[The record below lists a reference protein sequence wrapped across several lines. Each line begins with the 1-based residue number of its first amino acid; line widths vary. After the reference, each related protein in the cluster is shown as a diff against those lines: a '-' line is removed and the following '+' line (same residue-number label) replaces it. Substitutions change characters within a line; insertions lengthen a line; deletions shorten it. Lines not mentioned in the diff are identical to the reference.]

1 MNANDFFEQY
11 SIEIINKRTRISP
24 ISLRFIKNKEFEKIP
39 RVKFMGFV
47 RIIEKEFEID
57 LSELI
62 EEYNTA
68 TNHVSSKEEKTKYKE
83 PKKHNTFILF
93 ILALILL
100 LLGAYL
106 LYNNYKT
113 SPKQTKNIKETF
125 VPENEKNNTNTEQN
139 ITNSIENNETIQ
151 TFPQEIQK
159 KQISDSKKT
168 VQQKNAQK
176 TETKQTNTINEI
188 NIFPNEKVWFRAK
201 NLDNNK
207 IVEYL
212 TSNPKTLKGAN

>member
-1 MNANDFFEQY
+1 MNANEFFEKY
-11 SIEIINKRTRISP
+11 SIETINKRTRISP

-47 RIIEKEFEID
+47 RIIEKEFNID

-68 TNHVSSKEEKTKYKE
+68 TNHISSKVEKIKTE

-93 ILALILL
+93 TLALILL

-113 SPKQTKNIKETF
+113 PSKQIKNIKETF
-125 VPENEKNNTNTEQN
+125 ISENKNTQNVNNTLMN
-139 ITNSIENNETIQ
+139 
-151 TFPQEIQK
+151 
-159 KQISDSKKT
+159 
-168 VQQKNAQK
+168 
-176 TETKQTNTINEI
+176 
-188 NIFPNEKVWFRAK
+188 
-201 NLDNNK
+201 
-207 IVEYL
+207 
-212 TSNPKTLKGAN
+212 